1 MHLTRPKSSKGRSR
15 PNLSHTPNM
24 DVADSFHNTPL
35 IPKPPSMGY
44 DRSGRCLRSRSRSQ
58 SLFRQSSQLSVKQ
71 DPDYLDTVPEVPSL
85 PFPWNKYKPLPSI
98 EKKPSEEGVS
108 LRGMEEKTSKLSLS
122 DSLIVQARQGHG
134 EHQLS
139 SVRTR
144 SVSRSNPE
152 IGNMSEVLC
161 KVCPT
166 PNPPGLSVMATT
178 PEAESPPVF
187 SPGTPDPLSL
197 LLAIRAP
204 CGRRFEYHFL
214 PTDTLLTVLAS
225 AEARYGARYEHGY
238 IEIVDGYVKSG
249 VDRPLRRTF
258 IDLNM
263 TLAQC
268 GILNRSVL
276 CIFQEDMDSA

>member
-44 DRSGRCLRSRSRSQ
+44 DRSDRCLRSRSQ

-71 DPDYLDTVPEVPSL
+71 DPDYLDTVPKVPSL

-98 EKKPSEEGVS
+98 EKKTSEEGIS

-144 SVSRSNPE
+144 AESRSNPE
-152 IGNMSEVLC
+152 IGNVSEVLC
-161 KVCPT
+161 EVCPT
-166 PNPPGLSVMATT
+166 PNLSVMATT
-178 PEAESPPVF
+178 PEAENPPVF

-238 IEIVDGYVKSG
+238 IEIVDGYIKSV

-258 IDLNM
+258 TDLNM

>member
-44 DRSGRCLRSRSRSQ
+44 DRSDRCLRSRSQ

-71 DPDYLDTVPEVPSL
+71 DPDYLDTVPKVPSL

-98 EKKPSEEGVS
+98 EKKTSEE
-108 LRGMEEKTSKLSLS
+108 
-122 DSLIVQARQGHG
+122 
-134 EHQLS
+134 
-139 SVRTR
+139 
-144 SVSRSNPE
+144 
-152 IGNMSEVLC
+152 EVLC

-166 PNPPGLSVMATT
+166 PNLSVMATT
-178 PEAESPPVF
+178 PEAESPPLF

-225 AEARYGARYEHGY
+225 AEARYEARYEHGY
-238 IEIVDGYVKSG
+238 IEIVDGYVKSV

-258 IDLNM
+258 TDLNM

>member
-44 DRSGRCLRSRSRSQ
+44 DRSDRCLRSRSQ

-71 DPDYLDTVPEVPSL
+71 DPDYLDTVPKVPSL

-98 EKKPSEEGVS
+98 EKKMSEEGVS
-108 LRGMEEKTSKLSLS
+108 LR
-122 DSLIVQARQGHG
+122 
-134 EHQLS
+134 
-139 SVRTR
+139 
-144 SVSRSNPE
+144 
-152 IGNMSEVLC
+152 
-161 KVCPT
+161 
-166 PNPPGLSVMATT
+166 
-178 PEAESPPVF
+178 ESPPLF
-187 SPGTPDPLSL
+187 SPGSPDPLSL

-225 AEARYGARYEHGY
+225 AEARYEARYEHSY
-238 IEIVDGYVKSG
+238 IEIVDGYVKSV

-258 IDLNM
+258 TDLNM

>member
-44 DRSGRCLRSRSRSQ
+44 DRSDRCLRSRSQ
-58 SLFRQSSQLSVKQ
+58 SLFRQGSQLSVKQ
-71 DPDYLDTVPEVPSL
+71 DPDYLDTVPKVPSL

-98 EKKPSEEGVS
+98 EKKTSEEGVS
-108 LRGMEEKTSKLSLS
+108 LRGMEEKTSKLNLS

-144 SVSRSNPE
+144 AESQSNPE
-152 IGNMSEVLC
+152 IGNV
-161 KVCPT
+161 
-166 PNPPGLSVMATT
+166 
-178 PEAESPPVF
+178 
-187 SPGTPDPLSL
+187 L

-225 AEARYGARYEHGY
+225 AEAMYGARYEHGY
-238 IEIVDGYVKSG
+238 IEIVDGYIKSV

-258 IDLNM
+258 TDLNM

-268 GILNRSVL
+268 DILNRSVL

>member
-24 DVADSFHNTPL
+24 DVAESFHNTPL

-44 DRSGRCLRSRSRSQ
+44 DRSDRCLRSR

-108 LRGMEEKTSKLSLS
+108 LR
-122 DSLIVQARQGHG
+122 
-134 EHQLS
+134 
-139 SVRTR
+139 
-144 SVSRSNPE
+144 
-152 IGNMSEVLC
+152 EVLC
-161 KVCPT
+161 K
-166 PNPPGLSVMATT
+166 
-178 PEAESPPVF
+178 AESPPVF
-187 SPGTPDPLSL
+187 SPGTPGPLSL

-258 IDLNM
+258 TDLNM

>member
-44 DRSGRCLRSRSRSQ
+44 DRSDRFPRSRSRSQ

-108 LRGMEEKTSKLSLS
+108 LRGMEEKASKLSLS
-122 DSLIVQARQGHG
+122 DKA
-134 EHQLS
+134 
-139 SVRTR
+139 
-144 SVSRSNPE
+144 E
-152 IGNMSEVLC
+152 I
-161 KVCPT
+161 
-166 PNPPGLSVMATT
+166 
-178 PEAESPPVF
+178 PPVF

-238 IEIVDGYVKSG
+238 VEIVDGYVKSG

-258 IDLNM
+258 TDLNM